1 MASFP
6 RLGKSI
12 LNCFI
17 KLVTYSLT
25 GTILLEI
32 DYGLDVEIKLRA
44 DRPSSIVLDD
54 ILPNES
60 YNLLSC

>member
-1 MASFP
+1 MASFL
-6 RLGKSI
+6 RLGESI

-44 DRPSSIVLDD
+44 DRPSSIVLDE